1 MNLARELKNHNAAS
15 DFDKA
20 KNKVLQALN
29 ADPFGLTIS
38 QLMTV
43 CRLSQ
48 KTLKQI
54 IPTLNL
60 EEENGVYKLS
70 LSEKKKLPLESK
82 AASENMNS
90 KEEAPKPARDPKM
103 KVAKKASVNPPSTK
117 VSGRFTSHEIKALA
131 KREDR
136 LYAVIK
142 QHDGLSHGM
151 MVDLVGDSIG
161 EIISFACVVKKHSN
175 CVEDVKAAGEFIDSL
190 DGKYQ
195 DIIQKYFDPSNPEYK
210 PRENEYSS
218 VKNECKS
225 PKSEYKLPEGEIFIQ
240 KNEDMPSNM
249 QPEQVAI
256 PSLESCKSLI
266 KTTTV
271 KTHNLFLDKDQIDDL
286 LKGAFGLETVVWRTQ
301 GSKILGVQMSRTES
315 IEG

>member
-1 MNLARELKNHNAAS
+1 MNSARELKNHNAAS

-60 EEENGVYKLS
+60 EEENGIYKLS

-82 AASENMNS
+82 ASSENMSS
-90 KEEAPKPARDPKM
+90 KEEVPKPVRDTKM
-103 KVAKKASVNPPSTK
+103 KVVKQDSVNQPSTK
-117 VSGRFTSHEIKALA
+117 VRGRFTSHEIKALA

-136 LYAVIK
+136 IYAVIK

-151 MVDLVGDSIG
+151 MVDLVGDSI
-161 EIISFACVVKKHSN
+161 EAIISFACTVKKHSGS
-175 CVEDVKAAGEFIDSL
+175 VEDAKAAGEFIDSL
-190 DGKYQ
+190 GGKYQ

-210 PRENEYSS
+210 PRENEYLP
-218 VKNECKS
+218 VKNECKP
-225 PKSEYKLPEGEIFIQ
+225 PKSEYKLPESEIFIQ
-240 KNEDMPSNM
+240 KNEDNPSNM

-256 PSLESCKSLI
+256 SSLESCKSLI

-271 KTHNLFLDKDQIDDL
+271 KTQNLFLDKDQIDDL
-286 LKGAFGLETVVWRTQ
+286 LKGAFGLDTVVWRTQ
-301 GSKILGVQMSRTES
+301 GTRSWAFK
-315 IEG
+315 